1 MLTALATIREEK
13 AEMSDF
19 HVFYCRNSTGDGIA
33 SHAPSLMEI
42 ERITTLVGDVLEE
55 NGDFLGLVDDDDRVL
70 QFMYLARAD
79 GDQQPIRMELP
90 AIQKGENVVRHIS
103 SAELLDLLQ
112 SLPAKLSADVTKR
125 VRALAEGS

>member
-1 MLTALATIREEK
+1 MP
-13 AEMSDF
+13 DF

-33 SHAPSLMEI
+33 SHAPSPMEI
-42 ERITTLVGDVLEE
+42 ERIAMLAGDVLEA
-55 NGDFLGLVDDDDRVL
+55 NGDFLGLVDDDDCVL

-90 AIQKGENVVRHIS
+90 AIQKGESVVRHIS

-112 SLPAKLSADVTKR
+112 SLPDKLTVDVTKS
-125 VRALAEGS
+125 VGVLAEGS